1 MVCICV
7 LQALT
12 KGGVTYKDE
21 VWHKECFLCMGCKA
35 PLAGQPFTSQ
45 GESPYCVKCF
55 SSLYAKKC
63 AGCNT
68 AITGKRSTR
77 PPSKQHPWFSSGV
90 GLFVVYHL
98 PFSLPDSRLPRLSL
112 SKMPKRL
119 SSSNRCR
126 QSGDSGLWLWSFLC
140 GLHVWIYPLLV
151 LCSLFLLFKE
161 RISQ

>member
-1 MVCICV
+1 MVCFCV

-21 VWHKECFLCMGCKA
+21 VWHKECFLCTGCKA

-68 AITGKRSTR
+68 AITGQWRVRDKFLRVVVVGQLTQDVGSTL
-77 PPSKQHPWFSSGV
+77 PGDLLLCVISNFFSVILVWLDYLLSVRQQVTQVLNIGSDLSGV
-90 GLFVVYHL
+90 VY
-98 PFSLPDSRLPRLSL
+98 
-112 SKMPKRL
+112 
-119 SSSNRCR
+119 
-126 QSGDSGLWLWSFLC
+126 
-140 GLHVWIYPLLV
+140 IYPLHV
-151 LCSLFLLFKE
+151 LCCFFLLSTE
-161 RISQ
+161 ITSQ